1 MSVNAPTPKIPF
13 AHDEDWRDRWLF
25 LTPEGESQLPS
36 AVAALHAALGE
47 GAGGERAETERVE
60 RIVLQGSYADWLA
73 YLRERRELLERYLER
88 FEADARARRGAG
100 RRRRARP
107 RAGVAT
113 PDPRAG
119 RAMKVVVVGA
129 GLAGLAAARDLG
141 CA

>member
-36 AVAALHAALGE
+36 AVAALRAALDE
-47 GAGGERAETERVE
+47 GAGGEQAETERVE

-88 FEADARARRGAG
+88 FEADA
-100 RRRRARP
+100 
-107 RAGVAT
+107 
-113 PDPRAG
+113 
-119 RAMKVVVVGA
+119 
-129 GLAGLAAARDLG
+129 LAGLVVDVLWNHYLLALTVPGEEPVVEAERDRVQALLHRIHGPDAR
-141 CA
+141 